1 MIQFSTEVFE
11 IQYIR
16 INSGLLFLF
25 SIAYFE
31 YNHVI
36 HNIVLETKSNW

>member
-11 IQYIR
+11 IQSIR
-16 INSGLLFLF
+16 INSGLFLF
-25 SIAYFE
+25 SIANFE

-36 HNIVLETKSNW
+36 HDIVLETKSNW